1 MNKPYRTENVF
12 ARSLNRALV
21 DLPAPVNI
29 SYWWNYGSLLGL
41 CLVIQIIT
49 GLFLAIHYTA
59 EVDLAFSSCI
69 HISREVNFGWL
80 IRSCHANG
88 ASFFFLFLYLHIGR
102 GLYYGSYELLGV
114 WLVGVL
120 IYVLTIGTAFLGY
133 VLVWG
138 QIRLWAATVI
148 TSLLSAIPIYGGL
161 IVEWIWG
168 GFSVRDATLHRF
180 FVFHFL
186 LPFILVVFSAVHLIF
201 LHLSGSRNPLGING
215 NVVRVPFHPYFTVKD
230 ILGIFIIFF
239 MFGLIVLLLP
249 DLFAEPE
256 NYIPA
261 NPLVTPNHIKPE
273 WYFLWLYAILRAIP
287 NKLGG
292 VVALFAGILVL
303 GVFPFMIMTKE
314 GGLSGG
320 IGGTPFRQFF
330 FWCLVGIFIIL
341 RWLGSCPAEEPFNFI
356 AQMSSIAY
364 FMCYFFY
371 SLWNNARVWWVS
383 EIEEERCL
391 VINGNA
397 IRVPFHAYFT
407 VKDILGIFTVLFIFA
422 LIILL

>member
-1 MNKPYRTENVF
+1 MFKPYRNTFVL
-12 ARSLNRALV
+12 ARPINGALV

-41 CLVIQIIT
+41 CLVIQILT

-59 EVDLAFSSCI
+59 QVDLAFASCI

-80 IRSCHANG
+80 IRSLHSNS

-102 GLYYGSYELLGV
+102 GLYYGSYQILGV
-114 WLVGVL
+114 WLVGV
-120 IYVLTIGTAFLGY
+120 VLFILTMATAFLGY

-148 TSLLSAIPIYGGL
+148 TSLLSAIPIYGGV

-186 LPFILVVFSAVHLIF
+186 LPFILIVFSAIHLVF
-201 LHLSGSRNPLGING
+201 LHLTGSSNPLGVRRDIR
-215 NVVRVPFHPYFTVKD
+215 RVPFHPYFTVKD
-230 ILGIFIIFF
+230 IFGIAVILIGVGF
-239 MFGLIVLLLP
+239 IVLLYP
-249 DLFAEPE
+249 DMFSEPE

-292 VVALFAGILVL
+292 VIALFAGILCL
-303 GVFPFMIMTKE
+303 GVLPFLLML
-314 GGLSGG
+314 GGGSCGLGHSF
-320 IGGTPFRQFF
+320 FRQFL
-330 FWCLVGIFIIL
+330 FWSLVGDFLIL
-341 RWLGSCPAEEPFNFI
+341 TWLGSCPAEDPFNFA
-356 AQMSSIAY
+356 AQLTSLIY
-364 FMCYFFY
+364 FSYYFIY
-371 SLWNNARVWWVS
+371 AVWN
-383 EIEEERCL
+383 
-391 VINGNA
+391 
-397 IRVPFHAYFT
+397 YFRYYWHRG
-407 VKDILGIFTVLFIFA
+407 V
-422 LIILL
+422 

>member
-12 ARSLNRALV
+12 ARSLNSALV

-102 GLYYGSYELLGV
+102 GLYYGSYGLLGV

-120 IYVLTIGTAFLGY
+120 MYVLTMGTAFLGY

-201 LHLSGSRNPLGING
+201 LHLSGSNNPLGING
-215 NVVRVPFHPYFTVKD
+215 NVARVPFHPYFTVKD

-303 GVFPFMIMTKE
+303 GVFPFMIMARE
-314 GGLSGG
+314 GSLYGG
-320 IGGTPFRQFF
+320 IGATPFRQFF

-383 EIEEERCL
+383 EIEEEWL
-391 VINGNA
+391 KHD
-397 IRVPFHAYFT
+397 IRLQEWLEANTGFNKPKGKWKY
-407 VKDILGIFTVLFIFA
+407 
-422 LIILL
+422 